1 MKTTDHFKRT
11 IQAYLEEAA
20 TKDELFAVTYAKSEK
35 NIDDCITYIL
45 NQVQTSGCNGF
56 TDYEIYSLA
65 VHYYDEDN
73 IEVGKKM
80 NCQVIVNHTVELTD
94 EEKAEARKDAIK
106 RLEDEAYQAM
116 KRKQE
121 KAKVKQPEQNQ
132 QLSLF

>member
-11 IQAYLEEAA
+11 IQAYLEETAA
-20 TKDELFAVTYAKSEK
+20 KDELFAVAYAKAGK

-45 NQVQTSGCNGF
+45 NEVQKSGCNGF
-56 TDYEIYSLA
+56 ADEEIYGIA
-65 VHYYDEDN
+65 IHYYMEDN
-73 IEVGKKM
+73 LEVGKAI
-80 NCQVIVNHTVELTD
+80 NCKTIVNHTVELTD

-121 KAKVKQPEQNQ
+121 KAKAKQPEQNQ